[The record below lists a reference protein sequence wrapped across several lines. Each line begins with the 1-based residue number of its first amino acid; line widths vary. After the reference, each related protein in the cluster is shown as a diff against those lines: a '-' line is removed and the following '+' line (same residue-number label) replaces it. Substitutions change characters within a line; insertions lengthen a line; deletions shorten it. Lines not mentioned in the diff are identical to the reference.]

1 MIKIFLNLTNLL
13 KFKSFIKEFFLMNNE
28 IKDQKLFFKII
39 VCGTGGVG
47 KTSLIRRYVENKFEE
62 NYLMTLGMDPTNT
75 AVEIDVGGKTIVVN
89 LIIYDVAGQDRFQSL
104 REVFFRGAH
113 GALLVFDLTRPETL
127 DELEKWYRDLYD
139 RAGPVPTILIGNK
152 ADLEDEINIDYQTIE
167 DVVIPKFKVIKYLE
181 TSCYLDKNVYQSFH
195 DLVHSILVQRKLI

>member
-1 MIKIFLNLTNLL
+1 MTDQK
-13 KFKSFIKEFFLMNNE
+13 
-28 IKDQKLFFKII
+28 KDQKLFFKLI

-75 AVEIDVGGKTIVVN
+75 IIEVDLGEGKTVPVN

-139 RAGPVPTILIGNK
+139 RAGPVPTLLIGNK
-152 ADLEDEINIDYQTIE
+152 ADREDEINVDYENIE
-167 DVVIPKFKVIKYLE
+167 DVVVPRFKVVKYLE
-181 TSCYLDKNVYQSFH
+181 TSCYLDQNVYQAFH
-195 DLVHSILVQRKLI
+195 DLTKEILIQRKLV

>member
-1 MIKIFLNLTNLL
+1 MTDQK
-13 KFKSFIKEFFLMNNE
+13 
-28 IKDQKLFFKII
+28 KDLKLFFKLI

-75 AVEIDVGGKTIVVN
+75 AIEVDFGNGKTVPVN

-127 DELEKWYRDLYD
+127 DEL
-139 RAGPVPTILIGNK
+139 
-152 ADLEDEINIDYQTIE
+152 
-167 DVVIPKFKVIKYLE
+167 
-181 TSCYLDKNVYQSFH
+181 
-195 DLVHSILVQRKLI
+195 